1 MRKEKFEVDIKPNVK
16 DSLANVITELFET
29 EKVSFLNNNDGDFM
43 DVTFKNCDMAYDKFE
58 ISYSP
63 AKNFGQC
70 NELGVITDKMSSVNV
85 IKFGLSRAAFNMPY
99 YRHAKELARCIYA
112 YAGYVL
118 VNDVYVQK
126 NNIVELTFLRNEYTC
141 RRITAAFREH
151 CYFDKYDNVYERA
164 RFVYERARLL
174 MNIADEVNNDFIAAN
189 AIECEFDA
197 NRAISWRL
205 CYSRAYLALKIR
217 SANKKFCTDY
227 KAFIDVDN
235 TIKIVDIDRYNCLK
249 SQNNIHRHASVS
261 ASDCVGMRTEMFAYA
276 DEFMKMLGYA
286 PDAKQKCRNSRSYRH
301 VDDNAAVM
309 LNSETQMLEVIDSH
323 VNDEELCTP
332 QWLHNAFGHVCK
344 GTYAIAASF
353 AIAASAWIGYS
364 LYSAH
369 CANEAQCLEK
379 MRAAYAALT
388 K

>member
-1 MRKEKFEVDIKPNVK
+1 MRKEKFEVDIIPDVEN
-16 DSLANVITELFET
+16 SLANVINALFET

-43 DVTFKNCDMAYDKFE
+43 DVTFKNCGMAYDKFE
-58 ISYSP
+58 ISYSTK
-63 AKNFGQC
+63 KNFG
-70 NELGVITDKMSSVNV
+70 NNNKLNVITGKMSSVHV
-85 IKFGLSRAAFNMPY
+85 IKLNGPVCDTIFYKFTK
-99 YRHAKELARCIYA
+99 HLACCIYA
-112 YAGYVL
+112 YTGYVL
-118 VNDVYVQK
+118 VNDVHIKQ
-126 NNIVELTFLRNEYTC
+126 NNTIELTFLRNERTC
-141 RRITAAFREH
+141 EIITTAFRE
-151 CYFDKYDNVYERA
+151 CQYFDEINDIYTKT
-164 RFVYERARLL
+164 RLL

-197 NRAISWRL
+197 NMAISWRL

-227 KAFIDVDN
+227 KAIIDADN

-249 SQNNIHRHASVS
+249 SQNSIRRYASVS
-261 ASDCVGMRTEMFAYA
+261 ASNCAGMRTEMFAYA

-286 PDAKQKCRNSRSYRH
+286 PDAKQRCRNSRSYRH
-301 VDDNAAVM
+301 VNDNAAVM
-309 LNSETQMLEVIDSH
+309 LNSETQMLEVNNLRIDDQPCYSA
-323 VNDEELCTP
+323 EFCMP

-344 GTYAIAASF
+344 SKYAIAASL

-364 LYSAH
+364 MYSAH
-369 CANEAQCLEK
+369 CANEAQRIEK